1 MSPALAQIEEMRRR
15 LGVTRQELERAA
27 GLGTAGYHVL
37 FVADENGRPREVRPA
52 TLARL
57 RMGLARIRTR
67 QHGTDWPMLVC
78 WRVALALAANALHLD
93 PARCQDQDPARRA
106 SFSREWMAAAEARRL
121 AMYLLNAGCGF
132 SQSAVAR
139 AAGMTKQAV
148 SLACREI
155 EDRRSDRAF
164 DELADRL
171 TAAITGE
178 MG

>member
-1 MSPALAQIEEMRRR
+1 MSPALAHIEAARAQLGIDAAR
-15 LGVTRQELERAA
+15 LEAAA
-27 GLGTAGYHVL
+27 GLQGYYYRRL
-37 FVADENGRPREVRPA
+37 LRGDFAPTPA

-57 RMGLARIRTR
+57 RTGLARCRAR
-67 QHGTDWPMLVC
+67 QTDDRAMVLAY
-78 WRVALALAANALHLD
+78 RLALALAAHVLGLD

-106 SFSREWMAAAEARRL
+106 SFSREWMAASEARRL
-121 AMYLLNAGCGF
+121 ALYLLNAGCGF

-171 TAAITGE
+171 TAAIMGE